1 MKNRCDKLKTN
12 SKTTDFKPNHI
23 NNNTKCKWAKHSN
36 LNTKIVRLEKK
47 LPLRPA

>member
-1 MKNRCDKLKTN
+1 MEQKLKTN

-36 LNTKIVRLEKK
+36 LNTKIVRLKRK
-47 LPLRPA
+47 SQLRPA